1 MRVQRNDEEATVV
14 SRRNNRRGKQLTL
27 ETHHLSKD
35 DVGHILLR
43 DNTNTENVRRNK
55 KETQIKTVKK
65 APRVDQIRFQNAMK
79 RQKEEQRRIQNLE
92 SEKTKAKRRQTM
104 GMSSS
109 RAKSR
114 EATKS
119 DGDNFLNHAKSTVR
133 KSRKRM
139 SLLPSTLKQPL
150 RQRRRQSTGAIT
162 GSLLKQSDIAAKTT
176 ITTTKLGPPRR
187 K

>member
-1 MRVQRNDEEATVV
+1 MGYKRRSNSGESRKKEV
-14 SRRNNRRGKQLTL
+14 SDTGNTPFVERRRWA
-27 ETHHLSKD
+27 HS
-35 DVGHILLR
+35 LR

-55 KETQIKTVKK
+55 KESQIKTIKK
-65 APRVDQIRFQNAMK
+65 AAPADVDQIRFQNAMK
-79 RQKEEQRRIQNLE
+79 RQKEEQRRIQDAE
-92 SEKTKAKRRQTM
+92 SEKAKAKRRQTM
-104 GMSSS
+104 GMRSS

-119 DGDNFLNHAKSTVR
+119 DGDVFLNHAKSTVR
-133 KSRKRM
+133 KSRKRQ

-162 GSLLKQSDIAAKTT
+162 GSLLKESAAAKT
-176 ITTTKLGPPRR
+176 ITTLGPPRR